1 MKEIDLIPEWYK
13 NSRKR
18 RKAVYVQYAALAI
31 VFSVMTISALFA
43 NGAVKKAQAE
53 LFRLEAKR
61 AAAEKDIKGY
71 SELSD
76 QFEQLRQKMTLV
88 EKVDSRLDIPSVL
101 AEMSFLAD
109 DNILLKRLT
118 FSAEKFDKTKGK
130 TAAKDNRNF
139 QISRP
144 QRQTLTGSVRFAIT
158 MSGIAADAGK
168 VADLICR
175 LEESPYFCQVVPLY
189 TEDKKNQSGNIFAG
203 DRSQIT
209 EFEIGCFL
217 ANYKEQ

>member
-13 NSRKR
+13 NSRKQ
-18 RKAVYVQYAALAI
+18 RKAVYVQYVALAV
-31 VFSVMTISALFA
+31 VFAVMAISTLFA

-53 LFRLEAKR
+53 LFQLEAKR
-61 AAAEKDIKGY
+61 VAAEKDVKGY

-76 QFEQLRQKMTLV
+76 QLEQLRQKMALV
-88 EKVDSRLDIPSVL
+88 EKVDSRLDVPSIL
-101 AEMSFLAD
+101 AELSFLID
-109 DNILLKRLT
+109 DNILLERLT
-118 FSAEKFDKTKGK
+118 FSAERFDKAKGK
-130 TAAKDNRNF
+130 TPTKDNKNF

-144 QRQTLTGSVRFAIT
+144 EQETLAGSVRFAVT

-189 TEDKKNQSGNIFAG
+189 TEDKKNKNENVFAG
-203 DRSQIT
+203 NRSQIT